1 MQNHHAYSDSSSEE
15 EDSDGD
21 EITMGGYTDLPPEE
35 RPGYVAPAGSQKSKP
50 KSKVASPT
58 APRGPTFTP
67 FPQWGYNA
75 PSAPVA
81 HAVRAPPS
89 AAGYNYAEIKN
100 FQYSAKPVVQ
110 KEPPAVRHSRR
121 PSGQLVQPPFPVG
134 HPGAQ
139 GYTQSPQSYM
149 QTPQP
154 QYPASHGQYQSGPPP
169 PPQGPPQNMGMPP
182 PLMGPSPSVGPPP
195 PMGPPP
201 GNHGNMAPPPPM
213 APPPAMG
220 PPPGNHGTMAPPP
233 TQPHQQSKLPPGAI
247 VKAVAPG
254 GHKAPSPPSNL
265 RPHARSINGRPADL
279 RAPSPSGLGSR
290 MNRLSVSGN
299 RPDIQTIVP
308 GGMPPPSPLLEAYK
322 GTWQS
327 LSPMP
332 TAMMM
337 GGRDYDDDI
346 DDLPPLSPRV
356 SRTSIH
362 RGASFIR
369 RHSRSPDF
377 KEKKTKKKTVTLYDE
392 QAETDAHDIAAELS
406 RSHPNNQ
413 VLIDIMPNMSHD
425 QMLELRTAYKRVCK
439 IQGRGINIAKHIK
452 LKTTGNFCKIC
463 YVTALG
469 RWESEG
475 YWANFW
481 YQSNSSRREL
491 LIESLMGRANTDIR
505 KIKDSFKDK
514 RYNDDLVR
522 CMDKELKADKFR
534 VAVLMALEE
543 RRQEENDV
551 MPIEYRNRD
560 VDTLYSALRRREGGE
575 TAILEIVVQRSDAH
589 LRECLRTYER
599 KYQGNFAKDCL
610 RKSHNLVGEVVAHIL
625 NGVINRPA
633 RDAMLLHHALSDLAP
648 IEDKHDN
655 PRSSKGDVTKDKVK
669 KDRYELLISRL
680 VRLHWERLHFLRVK
694 EEYKDKYGHF
704 LEEDV
709 EDYVRGDD
717 FREFCL
723 VLCESAR

>member
-1 MQNHHAYSDSSSEE
+1 MQNHHEHFDSEEE

-21 EITMGGYTDLPPEE
+21 EITMGGYADLPPEE
-35 RPGYVAPAGSQKSKP
+35 RPGYVPPAGSQKSK
-50 KSKVASPT
+50 SKA
-58 APRGPTFTP
+58 APGHPTFTP
-67 FPQWGYNA
+67 FPQWGHNA

-110 KEPPAVRHSRR
+110 PPVVRHSRH
-121 PSGQLVQPPFPVG
+121 PSAQMVQPPL
-134 HPGAQ
+134 PG
-139 GYTQSPQSYM
+139 GYPGPQSYVQSPQTYT
-149 QTPQP
+149 QTSQP
-154 QYPASHGQYQSGPPP
+154 QHPTSPGQYQPGPPLPPQGLSQSMGLPPP
-169 PPQGPPQNMGMPP
+169 PMGMPP
-182 PLMGPSPSVGPPP
+182 PPMGMLPPP
-195 PMGPPP
+195 
-201 GNHGNMAPPPPM
+201 
-213 APPPAMG
+213 MG

-233 TQPHQQSKLPPGAI
+233 SQPQQSKLPPGAI

-254 GHKAPSPPSNL
+254 GHKASSPPSNL

-327 LSPMP
+327 MSPMP

-337 GGRDYDDDI
+337 GDRDYDDDI

-362 RGASFIR
+362 RGASIIR

-413 VLIDIMPNMSHD
+413 ILIDIMPNMSHD
-425 QMLELRTAYKRVCK
+425 QVLELRTAYKRVCK

-491 LIESLMGRANTDIR
+491 LIESLMGRTNTEIR

-551 MPIEYRNRD
+551 MPVEYRNRD

-610 RKSHNLVGEVVAHIL
+610 RKSHNLVV
-625 NGVINRPA
+625 
-633 RDAMLLHHALSDLAP
+633 
-648 IEDKHDN
+648 
-655 PRSSKGDVTKDKVK
+655 
-669 KDRYELLISRL
+669 
-680 VRLHWERLHFLRVK
+680 
-694 EEYKDKYGHF
+694 
-704 LEEDV
+704 
-709 EDYVRGDD
+709 
-717 FREFCL
+717 
-723 VLCESAR
+723 CEGR

>member
-1 MQNHHAYSDSSSEE
+1 MQKYHEHSDSSSSD

-21 EITMGGYTDLPPEE
+21 EITMGGYADLPPEE
-35 RPGYVAPAGSQKSKP
+35 RPGYTPPAGPSKSKS
-50 KSKVASPT
+50 KSQRASQ
-58 APRGPTFTP
+58 PTFTP

-75 PSAPVA
+75 PSAAVA
-81 HAVRAPPS
+81 YAVGQTTRAPSS

-100 FQYSAKPVVQ
+100 FQYSAKPVAQ
-110 KEPPAVRHSRR
+110 PPAVRHSRH
-121 PSGQLVQPPFPVG
+121 PSAQMAHAPPISGG
-134 HPGAQ
+134 HPGPH
-139 GYTQSPQSYM
+139 GHTQSHQSYM
-149 QTPQP
+149 QTPQ
-154 QYPASHGQYQSGPPP
+154 QHYPVSPGQHQPGPPTSL
-169 PPQGPPQNMGMPP
+169 QGPHQAMGI
-182 PLMGPSPSVGPPP
+182 PPP

-201 GNHGNMAPPPPM
+201 SMGPPSSMGPPPPIGPPPPM
-213 APPPAMG
+213 VPPSSVVL
-220 PPPGNHGTMAPPP
+220 PPGNHRNMVPAPS
-233 TQPHQQSKLPPGAI
+233 QAQASKLPPGAI

-254 GHKAPSPPSNL
+254 DHKAPSPPSNL

-279 RAPSPSGLGSR
+279 RAPSPSGLRSR
-290 MNRLSVSGN
+290 MNRLSVSGS
-299 RPDIQTIVP
+299 RPDIQTISP

-327 LSPMP
+327 MSPMP

-337 GGRDYDDDI
+337 GDRDYDDDI

-362 RGASFIR
+362 RGASTSR
-369 RHSRSPDF
+369 RHSPSPDF
-377 KEKKTKKKTVTLYDE
+377 KEKKTKKKTVKLYDE

-413 VLIDIMPNMSHD
+413 ILIDIMPNMSHD
-425 QMLELRTAYKRVCK
+425 QVLELRTAYKRVCK

-469 RWESEG
+469 QWESEG

-491 LIESLMGRANTDIR
+491 LIESLMGRTNAEIR

-543 RRQEENDV
+543 RRQEENDIWPV
-551 MPIEYRNRD
+551 EYRNRD

-599 KYQGNFAKDCL
+599 KYEGNFAKDCL

-633 RDAMLLHHALSDLAP
+633 RDAMLLNHALSDLAP
-648 IEDKHDN
+648 SEDKYDN
-655 PRSSKGDVTKDKVK
+655 PKSSRGEMIKEKGK

-680 VRLHWERLHFLRVK
+680 VRFHWERLHLMRVK
-694 EEYKDKYGHF
+694 EEYKHKYGRF

-709 EDYVRGDD
+709 EFYVRGDD

>member
-1 MQNHHAYSDSSSEE
+1 MQSHHENSGSEE
-15 EDSDGD
+15 EEEYSD
-21 EITMGGYTDLPPEE
+21 EITMGGYADLPPEE
-35 RPGYVAPAGSQKSKP
+35 RPGYVPPAGSQKP
-50 KSKVASPT
+50 KSKGASHT
-58 APRGPTFTP
+58 SSQGPTFTP
-67 FPQWGYNA
+67 FPQWGHNA
-75 PSAPVA
+75 PSAQVA
-81 HAVRAPPS
+81 HAVGQTTRAPPS
-89 AAGYNYAEIKN
+89 AGNYNYAEIKN

-110 KEPPAVRHSRR
+110 PPPVRHSRH
-121 PSGQLVQPPFPVG
+121 PSAQMVQPPL
-134 HPGAQ
+134 PGGYPGPQ
-139 GYTQSPQSYM
+139 GYTHSPQSYT

-154 QYPASHGQYQSGPPP
+154 QYPASTGQYHPGPPPP
-169 PPQGPPQNMGMPP
+169 PPQGPPQGVGMPP
-182 PLMGPSPSVGPPP
+182 LL
-195 PMGPPP
+195 
-201 GNHGNMAPPPPM
+201 MAPPPP
-213 APPPAMG
+213 MG

-233 TQPHQQSKLPPGAI
+233 AQPQPSKLPPGAI
-247 VKAVAPG
+247 VRAVAPG
-254 GHKAPSPPSNL
+254 GHKAPSPPSGL

-279 RAPSPSGLGSR
+279 RAPSPNGLGPR

-327 LSPMP
+327 MSPLP

-337 GGRDYDDDI
+337 GDRGYDDDI

-362 RGASFIR
+362 RGASIIR

-413 VLIDIMPNMSHD
+413 ILIDIMPNMSHD
-425 QMLELRTAYKRVCK
+425 QVLELRTAYKRVCK

-491 LIESLMGRANTDIR
+491 LIESLMGRTNTEIR

-551 MPIEYRNRD
+551 WPIEYRNRD

-599 KYQGNFAKDCL
+599 KYEGNFAKDCL
-610 RKSHNLVGEVVAHIL
+610 RKSHNLVV
-625 NGVINRPA
+625 
-633 RDAMLLHHALSDLAP
+633 
-648 IEDKHDN
+648 
-655 PRSSKGDVTKDKVK
+655 
-669 KDRYELLISRL
+669 
-680 VRLHWERLHFLRVK
+680 
-694 EEYKDKYGHF
+694 
-704 LEEDV
+704 
-709 EDYVRGDD
+709 
-717 FREFCL
+717 
-723 VLCESAR
+723 CEG